1 MQPSMPRHLK
11 HAAAEW
17 FARSLSESF
26 GNEERVRLQDW
37 LADDPEHIRAY
48 NEARA
53 TWQAMEGLKNDPDL
67 MAEAKNESAPRRLTQ
82 FVPFPRSRGKAAQ
95 FTSFPRLRGKAGMG
109 AAAVMVLGLALGW
122 QFGLFNDGVYTTEP
136 WKQRTVTLADGS
148 TVLLSAN
155 TVVEDVTD
163 ENRRGAIVH
172 RGEAIFGVVTDKQ
185 NPFVVRAADADIIVT
200 GTRFQVRNDE
210 GRVAVTL
217 IEGRVAVERQWSAPS
232 PQPSPARG
240 EGVSL
245 ETPHA
250 GRSAPL
256 ASLGFTPYVLEPGQQ
271 VAFAENSEAAEVREV
286 DVDAVTAWSR
296 NRLVFRDAPLAEAL
310 REANRHASLKL
321 VLKDPSLADVRVN
334 GHFRL
339 GDTESLLAAVRGSF
353 PIEARRADKNEIVL
367 TRAR

>member
-1 MQPSMPRHLK
+1 MNVTLNMQPSMPSQLK

-26 GNEERVRLQDW
+26 GDEERARLQDW

-48 NEARA
+48 NEARN
-53 TWQAMEGLKNDPDL
+53 TWHAMEGLKNDPDL
-67 MAEAKNESAPRRLTQ
+67 MAEATNSRRFPSIVGSASADHGGVKSALQ
-82 FVPFPRSRGKAAQ
+82 SAW
-95 FTSFPRLRGKAGMG
+95 KAGMG
-109 AAAVMVLGLALGW
+109 VAAVLVVGLALAW
-122 QFGLFNDGVYTTEP
+122 QFGLFDDGVYTTEP

-148 TVLLSAN
+148 SVLLSAN
-155 TVVEDVTD
+155 TVVEDTTG

-172 RGEAIFGVVTDKQ
+172 RGEAIFDVVTDKR
-185 NPFVVRAADADIIVT
+185 NPFIVRAADADIVVT
-200 GTRFQVRNDE
+200 GTRFQVRHDE

-217 IEGRVAVERQWSAPS
+217 IEGRVRVERAPS
-232 PQPSPARG
+232 PPADPSQSTVHSPQ
-240 EGVSL
+240 S
-245 ETPHA
+245 TNSPH
-250 GRSAPL
+250 
-256 ASLGFTPYVLEPGQQ
+256 VLQPGQQ
-271 VAFAENSEAAEVREV
+271 VAFAENSDAAEVRQV

-321 VLKDPSLADVRVN
+321 VLKDPTLADVRVN

-353 PIEARRADKNEIVL
+353 PIEAHRADKDEIVL